1 MIWPLYKTHEH
12 ALDGLKEIL
21 DGNEELLAKMKVA
34 QNLKDELKKIL
45 KEKLV
50 PKPLKI
56 RADFKLTCYSFE
68 GIEAIKE
75 ALIAGEKKGTEK
87 IPIKFTMIGSPLY
100 ECCLTTINK
109 KEGFELMNQALEEV
123 KKTIKAKNGGYILE
137 TNPMIVG
144 EGEKTLSEQL
154 IEARERERLN
164 EEDENTEEEEQE
176 GINANLPTFDANEFE
191 IRKSK
196 K

>member
-87 IPIKFTMIGSPLY
+87 IPIKFTIIGSPLY

-164 EEDENTEEEEQE
+164 EEDENNEEEEQE

>member
-1 MIWPLYKTHEH
+1 
-12 ALDGLKEIL
+12 
-21 DGNEELLAKMKVA
+21 
-34 QNLKDELKKIL
+34 
-45 KEKLV
+45 
-50 PKPLKI
+50 
-56 RADFKLTCYSFE
+56 
-68 GIEAIKE
+68 
-75 ALIAGEKKGTEK
+75 
-87 IPIKFTMIGSPLY
+87 
-100 ECCLTTINK
+100 
-109 KEGFELMNQALEEV
+109 MNQALEEV

-164 EEDENTEEEEQE
+164 EEDENNEEEEQE

>member
-87 IPIKFTMIGSPLY
+87 IPIKFTIIGSPLY

-154 IEARERERLN
+154 IEARERERLK
-164 EEDENTEEEEQE
+164 EEDENNEEEEQE